1 MFMQYDAKLLRERE
15 VRKKKNAEV
24 RALIGEKVRIIS
36 AYIRSCVVPRVG
48 TWIEILE
55 EWNC

>member
-36 AYIRSCVVPRVG
+36 AYIRSCRASRRHVD
-48 TWIEILE
+48 
-55 EWNC
+55 